1 MQLEVSSADGTVDK
15 QGGNKGVDWELGWAE
30 SCMEFEWPAPYTAA
44 GDQAETE
51 LKIRVGIGAPA
62 QMMIGSSVGLPFAVV
77 DEK

>member
-1 MQLEVSSADGTVDK
+1 
-15 QGGNKGVDWELGWAE
+15 
-30 SCMEFEWPAPYTAA
+30 MEFEWPAPYTAA